1 MTTREIN
8 KLIKEKNIDLYVYG
22 MRGTMKTKLKKI
34 ETEKRNNQYFIFC
47 VYDGEYM
54 ENMSELWMFGVSKEG
69 LLDVI
74 TSEIRLKNYV
84 DLTKYN

>member
-8 KLIKEKNIDLYVYG
+8 KLIKEKNIDLYVFG
-22 MRGTMKTKLKKI
+22 MGWTYKTRLKKI
-34 ETEKRNNQYFIFC
+34 EVEKRHSQYFIFC

-54 ENMSELWMFGVSKEG
+54 ENMSELRMFGVSKDG

>member
-22 MRGTMKTKLKKI
+22 MCGTMKTKLKKI
-34 ETEKRNNQYFIFC
+34 EIEKRNNNYFIYC
-47 VYDGEYM
+47 VYDGEFVK
-54 ENMSELWMFGVSKEG
+54 NLSELWMFGVNKEG
-69 LLDVI
+69 LLDII
-74 TSEIRLKNYV
+74 TSKIRLKNYV

>member
-47 VYDGEYM
+47 VYDWEYM
-54 ENMSELWMFGVSKEG
+54 ENMSELRMFGVSKEG